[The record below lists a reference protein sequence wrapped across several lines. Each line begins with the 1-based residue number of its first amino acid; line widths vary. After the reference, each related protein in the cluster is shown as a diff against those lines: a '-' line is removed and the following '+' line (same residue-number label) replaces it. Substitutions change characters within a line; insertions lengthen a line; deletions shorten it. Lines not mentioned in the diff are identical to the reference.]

1 MAPTTRAPRPG
12 FDAVPYRGKRAL
24 DLVVVALAA
33 VPTAVVVGVAAI
45 AVRLTS
51 RGPAIFRQERI
62 GQWGQPFVVWKLRT
76 MIDDDNPVLPD
87 EDRIT
92 AVGRV
97 LRRGSIDELPQLV
110 QVGLGTMSVVGPRPT
125 LGYQVE
131 RYDHAQR
138 QRLCVKPGL
147 TGLAQIRGRNEI
159 RWAERIE
166 HDLEYVARQSLAL
179 DLRILAAS
187 VATVLGGA
195 GHQGHPVDDP
205 LAAPPGAPVAQ
216 DRARDPHDPRG

>member
-1 MAPTTRAPRPG
+1 VALTTPAPRPG

-24 DLVVVALAA
+24 DLVIVVLAA
-33 VPTAVVVGVAAI
+33 VPTAVVVGLAAL

-62 GQWGQPFVVWKLRT
+62 GQWGEPFVVWKLRT

-92 AVGRV
+92 PVGRI
-97 LRRGSIDELPQLV
+97 LRRASIDELPQLV
-110 QVGLGTMSVVGPRPT
+110 QVALGTMSIVGPRPT

-131 RYDHAQR
+131 RYDRAQR

-166 HDLEYVARQSLAL
+166 HDLEYVTRQSLAL
-179 DLRILAAS
+179 DLRILVAS

-195 GHQGHPVDDP
+195 GHEGHPVDDP
-205 LAAPPGAPVAQ
+205 LAAPPHAPAPPGPTSDPVDDGA
-216 DRARDPHDPRG
+216 